1 MNRDIFED
9 LFVLEMAN
17 NHWGDVE
24 RGLRIISDFARIV
37 RFNNM
42 RAAIKLQFRDV
53 DHFIHQDYRHRTDV
67 RYIKKTLDTRMSKAD
82 YATLVNAVRKS
93 GCIPSATPFDEASV
107 DLCVE
112 LGVPI
117 IKLASSDLNDWFLI
131 EKIAKTR
138 KPVIA
143 STGGS
148 SLKDADDL
156 VTFFANRNIPLALN
170 HCVSLYPSKDNEL
183 EMNQID
189 FLKNRYPNN
198 TIGFSTH
205 ECTDWSSSMLIAY
218 AKGARTFERHIDIDA
233 DGVPVSPYCS
243 KPEQI
248 DGWFKTFHKAQDMCG
263 GSGSIKR
270 IPPEKEVKY
279 LDGLV
284 RGVYARRDLPEGYV
298 LNQERIDDDVYLAVP
313 LLQGQISCRELMAG
327 EMLLQPVARDQP
339 MMIDTIDSPYAYNDR
354 LKQTIYKRGLPV
366 GENEIQGIRVAA
378 GGQQRELAAVGCGQL
393 GAGLPVEP
401 SAALATGRVAP

>member
-17 NHWGDVE
+17 NHWGDVQ

-37 RFNNM
+37 RFNNV

-67 RYIKKTLDTRMSKAD
+67 RYIKKTLDTRLSKAD

-112 LGVPI
+112 LGIPI

-138 KPVIA
+138 RPVIA

-156 VTFFANRNIPLALN
+156 VTYFANRNIPLALN

-218 AKGARTFERHIDIDA
+218 AKGARTFERHIDIEA

-248 DGWFKTFHKAQDMCG
+248 DSWFKAFQKAQEMCG
-263 GSGSIKR
+263 NSGATKR
-270 IPPEKEVKY
+270 IPPEREIQY

-298 LNQERIDDDVYLAVP
+298 LTHEKIEEDVYLAVP
-313 LLQGQISCRELMAG
+313 LLKGQLSCRELMSG
-327 EMLLQPVARDQP
+327 EMLLAPTAKDQP
-339 MMIDTIDSPYAYNDR
+339 ITIDTIDSPYAYNDR
-354 LKQTIYKRGLPV
+354 LKQLIYKRGLNAETEVSPSR
-366 GENEIQGIRVAA
+366 Q
-378 GGQQRELAAVGCGQL
+378 LAAQAATNGRADNGFGRVSSIVN
-393 GAGLPVEP
+393 GAGN
-401 SAALATGRVAP
+401 